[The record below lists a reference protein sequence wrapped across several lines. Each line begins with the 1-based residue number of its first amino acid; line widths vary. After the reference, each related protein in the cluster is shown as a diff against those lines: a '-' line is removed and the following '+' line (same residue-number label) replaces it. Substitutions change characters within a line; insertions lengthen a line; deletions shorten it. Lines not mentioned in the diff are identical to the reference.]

1 MRSITTPIL
10 QIRPAGNMWRVC
22 HGPTVLAFTETYS
35 RALIRHSELVAEGAA
50 ERVAL
55 RRAQQ
60 CQR

>member
-1 MRSITTPIL
+1 MQTTPIL
-10 QIRPAGNMWRVC
+10 QIRPRGRMWHIC
-22 HGPTVLAFTETYS
+22 HGRTVLAFCETYS
-35 RALIRHSELVAEGAA
+35 RAIVREKELTAEGAA